1 MNGSPSPPLA
11 VPDSHSTYCSDVA
24 ALSGYGF
31 PLFEEPLGLMK
42 ATRPTPLE
50 GDTAQLLEAGFG
62 TFMFA
67 SERTLHGDS
76 STFHFRGTTN
86 NWVHYLTQYLRKHV
100 FDWVH
105 LILSPTELF
114 PDANYLT
121 LDQDWMTQLQ
131 PIPLPTPDEQAG
143 DIMSVFYTTSSQG
156 FSGLPTPDSSLPPSP
171 DSTYFSE
178 DAEFNEVMSS
188 FLDEGEAPQFSP
200 NQLGTPVTPLS
211 YSSYPQQYDSE
222 LPIAPVGNNP
232 GSIRDMLKV
241 EPESPPPSS
250 LAFSD
255 EKPRPKRR
263 LTQSA
268 RKERKKQQNKS
279 AALRYRQRKKGE
291 KEESQVKL
299 QDLELKNSELKEKV
313 KSLHNEIDYLKQLWL
328 EVRKAKRRKQ

>member
-1 MNGSPSPPLA
+1 M
-11 VPDSHSTYCSDVA
+11 
-24 ALSGYGF
+24 
-31 PLFEEPLGLMK
+31 
-42 ATRPTPLE
+42 
-50 GDTAQLLEAGFG
+50 
-62 TFMFA
+62 
-67 SERTLHGDS
+67 
-76 STFHFRGTTN
+76 
-86 NWVHYLTQYLRKHV
+86 
-100 FDWVH
+100 FDWAH
-105 LILSPTELF
+105 LILLPTDLL
-114 PDANYLT
+114 PDANYLA
-121 LDQDWMTQLQ
+121 LEQDWMTQLQ
-131 PIPLPTPDEQAG
+131 PIPLLTPDEQAG

-178 DAEFNEVMSS
+178 DAEFNEMMSS

-211 YSSYPQQYDSE
+211 YSYPQQYDSE

-241 EPESPPPSS
+241 EPESPPSS

-263 LTQSA
+263 LTQSV

-291 KEESQVKL
+291 KEDSQVKL
-299 QDLELKNSELKEKV
+299 QDLELKNSELKERV

-328 EVRKAKRRKQ
+328 EVRTQGKA